1 MGEPVFVFASSFSFF
16 SFSFSV
22 EGSDEEGE
30 EEEEQN
36 QVTREVV
43 RLSQGATRAP
53 LRLRHWVHW
62 HVWVFFWG
70 RRLMMLV
77 RVGGLSR

>member
-1 MGEPVFVFASSFSFF
+1 MGEPVFVFASSFSSSF

-30 EEEEQN
+30 GEEEEQN

-62 HVWVFFWG
+62 HVWVFF
-70 RRLMMLV
+70 LV
-77 RVGGLSR
+77 ANV